1 MNPNPDQHSRSGGP
15 RSPIGKARVRLN
27 ALKHGL
33 SATDEVFVA
42 SLQPDQRH
50 TYDKIRRAVR
60 RFYEPETAFEKLLVD
75 RIAIQH
81 YRMLRLYRL
90 EVISMDTLP
99 INLGSDRSILPHLDR
114 LSRYDCRIERQL
126 RILHNRLISLY
137 EQRASNRLKMFTY
150 KE

>member
-1 MNPNPDQHSRSGGP
+1 MTSHNPRGGP
-15 RSPIGKARVRLN
+15 RSPEGKARVRLN
-27 ALKHGL
+27 AVKHGL
-33 SATDEVFVA
+33 SATDEVFVS
-42 SLQPDQRH
+42 SLQPEQRG

-90 EVISMDTLP
+90 ETISMDTLP
-99 INLGSDRSILPHLDR
+99 INLGSERSILPHLDR

-126 RILHNRLISLY
+126 RILHNRFISLHN
-137 EQRASNRLKMFTY
+137 QRATNCLRVFTLKD
-150 KE
+150 